1 MAKLS
6 WKTLLASPVALT
18 ATMFLSHGA
27 IAAPSQSVDTVSNQ
41 EAVSSLELKQ
51 SAPIKVAQA
60 TSGNST
66 LDQINQYNRE
76 GNNNVTIDGVT
87 NVSELK
93 DVSPGDWAY
102 ESLRSLVERYGCIAG
117 YPDGTFRGN
126 RAMTRYEFAAG
137 LNSCLKQIEK
147 LIAAQTADFATKED
161 LGNIDK
167 LKDEFKPELDKIAGR
182 VDGLEGRIGKL
193 EKSQFSTTTK
203 LVGEAI
209 FALTDNF
216 GNGYNQNTIF
226 GDRVRLEFRS
236 SFTGDDVLHTRL
248 TAGNLNAFNPGGSA
262 EGTQTFNG
270 AFATGTPPT
279 NSNSFGLDWLAYEYP
294 IGNANVYIA
303 ATGGLFS
310 DFTPT
315 LNPYFDDGD
324 GGKGALSTFAQYN
337 PIYRLGGGAGIGM
350 TYNLGKKGFFMPTS
364 LTLGYLADNAN
375 DPSVSGAGKANGL
388 FNGDYAAL
396 AQLTFNLSDRFAF
409 AGTYVHGYHSSG
421 QGTLFDSGTRGSLV
435 GNSLTQADGTVD
447 RYSTNSYGL
456 QAAFRLSD
464 KVSLSAFGGTT
475 FARNLNKDSADANIW
490 YYGGGLAFPDLGK
503 KGNLGGIFV
512 GVEPYLTGARST
524 GTAKGPLPLSS
535 RDTSLHIEGF
545 YKYQLTDNISITP
558 GVIWISAPN
567 QSDANKDA
575 VIGTLRTTFSF

>member
-27 IAAPSQSVDTVSNQ
+27 IAAPSQSVEAVSNQ

-76 GNNNVTIDGVT
+76 GNNNITIDGVT

-248 TAGNLNAFNPGGSA
+248 TAGNLSAFKPGTSA
-262 EGTQTFNG
+262 EGTQTFDSGGSN
-270 AFATGTPPT
+270 AFL
-279 NSNSFGLDWLAYEYP
+279 LDWLAYEYP
-294 IGNANVYIA
+294 MGNANIYIA

-324 GGKGALSTFAQYN
+324 GGKGALSTFAQYS
-337 PIYRLGGGAGIGM
+337 PIYRLGGGAGAGL
-350 TYNLGKKGFFMPTS
+350 TYNFGKKGFLMPSS
-364 LTLGYLADNAN
+364 LTLGYLANNAN
-375 DPSVSGAGKANGL
+375 SPTAGNGL
-388 FNGDYAAL
+388 FNGSYAAL
-396 AQLTFNLSDRFAF
+396 AQLTFNLGDRFSI
-409 AGTYVHGYHSSG
+409 AGTYVHGYSSG
-421 QGTLFDSGTRGSLV
+421 ASPVAAFGSGGATGLAGNGVVNAIAGTPGIS
-435 GNSLTQADGTVD
+435 
-447 RYSTNSYGL
+447 NSYGL

-464 KVSLSAFGGTT
+464 KVSFSAFGGTT
-475 FARNLNKDSADANIW
+475 FARALIDGLGANADANVW

-512 GVEPYLTGARST
+512 GVEPYLTGARLGNT
-524 GTAKGPLPLSS
+524 PLPIT

-567 QSDANKDA
+567 QDDTNKDA

>member
-41 EAVSSLELKQ
+41 EAVSSLELQQ
-51 SAPIKVAQA
+51 SAPVKVAQA
-60 TSGNST
+60 TSGNAT

-76 GNNNVTIDGVT
+76 GNNSITIDGVT

-216 GNGYNQNTIF
+216 GNGSNQNTVF
-226 GDRVRLEFRS
+226 GDRVRLEFKS

-248 TAGNLNAFNPGGSA
+248 ATGNLNAFNPGTSA
-262 EGTQTFNG
+262 EGTQTFNSG
-270 AFATGTPPT
+270 SANAFI
-279 NSNSFGLDWLAYEYP
+279 LDWLAYEYP

-303 ATGGLFS
+303 ATGGVFS
-310 DFTPT
+310 DFAPT

-337 PIYRLGGGAGIGM
+337 PIYRLGGGAGVGM

-364 LTLGYLADNAN
+364 LTLGYLADNNTAN
-375 DPSVSGAGKANGL
+375 DPSVGKGV
-388 FNGDYAAL
+388 FNGNYAAL
-396 AQLTFNLSDRFAF
+396 AQLTFNLSDRFSL
-409 AGTYVHGYHSSG
+409 AGTYVHGYHNNGNDLFASG
-421 QGTLFDSGTRGSLV
+421 GPGGLV
-435 GNSLTQADGTVD
+435 GTDSANNPVGAGKKAMEAL
-447 RYSTNSYGL
+447 STNSYGL

-475 FARNLNKDSADANIW
+475 FVRSLKGDPGDANIW

-503 KGNLGGIFV
+503 KGNLGGIFA
-512 GVEPYLTGARST
+512 GVEPYQTGKA
-524 GTAKGPLPLSS
+524 GGLV

-558 GVIWISAPN
+558 GVIWITSPN
-567 QSDANKDA
+567 QDDKTNKDA

>member
-27 IAAPSQSVDTVSNQ
+27 IAAPSQSVEAVSNQ

-76 GNNNVTIDGVT
+76 GNNNITIDGVT

-216 GNGYNQNTIF
+216 GTRAAGDAQNTVF

-248 TAGNLNAFNPGGSA
+248 AAGNLSAFNTGTTASPSM

-270 AFATGTPPT
+270 NNGNAF
-279 NSNSFGLDWLAYEYP
+279 NLDWLAYEYP
-294 IGNANVYIA
+294 MGNANIYIA

-324 GGKGALSTFAQYN
+324 GGKGALSTFAQYS
-337 PIYRLGGGAGIGM
+337 PIYRLGGGAGAGL
-350 TYNLGKKGFFMPTS
+350 TYNFGKKGFLMPSS
-364 LTLGYLADNAN
+364 LTLGYLANNAN
-375 DPSVSGAGKANGL
+375 SPTAGNGL
-388 FNGDYAAL
+388 FNGSYAAL
-396 AQLTFNLSDRFAF
+396 AQLTFNLGDRFSI
-409 AGTYVHGYHSSG
+409 AGTYVHGYSSG
-421 QGTLFDSGTRGSLV
+421 ASPVAAFGSGGATGLA
-435 GNSLTQADGTVD
+435 GNGVINDI
-447 RYSTNSYGL
+447 STIPGISNSYGL

-464 KVSLSAFGGTT
+464 KVSFSAFGGTT
-475 FARNLNKDSADANIW
+475 FARALIDGLGANADANVW

-512 GVEPYLTGARST
+512 GVEPYLTGARLGNT
-524 GTAKGPLPLSS
+524 PLPIT

-567 QSDANKDA
+567 QTDVNKDA